1 MSVFDRE
8 NPVNEKVLI
17 SFGFQEKQADKGIAY
32 VKNIHLYASL
42 VFNPQTSDMF
52 FAYVENK
59 TREIKVVKA
68 GHIDDMID
76 LECIIDKFHKISWH
90 KN

>member
-1 MSVFDRE
+1 MSIFDRG
-8 NPVNEKVLI
+8 NPVNEKVLLA
-17 SFGFQEKQADKGIAY
+17 FGFEEEHADKGIVY
-32 VKNIHLYASL
+32 IKNIHLYASL
-42 VFNPQTSDMF
+42 IFNPQTSDMF
-52 FAYVENK
+52 FAYIENK

-76 LECIIDKFHKISWH
+76 LECIIEKYMKISWG

>member
-1 MSVFDRE
+1 
-8 NPVNEKVLI
+8 
-17 SFGFQEKQADKGIAY
+17 
-32 VKNIHLYASL
+32 
-42 VFNPQTSDMF
+42 MF

-68 GHIDDMID
+68 AHIDDMID
-76 LECIIDKFHKISWH
+76 LECIIEKYVKISWG